1 MIVPPRGISLRSF
14 LIVSIQT
21 ITVAA
26 QNAAGVSIDTNIRV
40 VYNSYIFS
48 FAKKYYCIVLNL
60 FKCKGGNYME
70 INWFRIGIDP
80 WILQHPIIAEIILSG
95 LLILAILLLISER
108 RSEAKGA

>member
-1 MIVPPRGISLRSF
+1 
-14 LIVSIQT
+14 
-21 ITVAA
+21 
-26 QNAAGVSIDTNIRV
+26 
-40 VYNSYIFS
+40 
-48 FAKKYYCIVLNL
+48 
-60 FKCKGGNYME
+60 ME